1 MFYKRY
7 EVFAEYFHPLG
18 LIQSPLGLVTA
29 DSFNTELKSSLVQN
43 LKKLNDELHFRG
55 PVWNFGLCHLTCTSF

>member
-29 DSFNTELKSSLVQN
+29 DSSNTELATLSSSSFE
-43 LKKLNDELHFRG
+43 ND
-55 PVWNFGLCHLTCTSF
+55 P